1 MSKWERSRY
10 FLGQGLFYTKKDNYS
25 YAVQKGDFFT
35 SYSQEDISF
44 SSRSMNNVRAL
55 AKVLILVTSI
65 FLPLVLRNNY
75 SLNAPNFR
83 HITLDWQ
90 ELKMRD
96 QKAWSFNNLCIF
108 KINCNLK
115 KHWHIH
121 VFVRVLKKG
130 LTAFR
135 VLLTLQILLFKH
147 CIGNNFSTCGLIFI
161 GCVQRFGTIFA
172 LFKKHEKHHETWKDT
187 YRRALL
193 LVK

>member
-1 MSKWERSRY
+1 MSKWKRSRY
-10 FLGQGLFYTKKDNYS
+10 FLGQGLFYTERNNYS

-35 SYSQEDISF
+35 SYSPEDIFF
-44 SSRSMNNVRAL
+44 SSRNMNNVRAL
-55 AKVLILVTSI
+55 AKVLILVTWI

-75 SLNAPNFR
+75 SR

-96 QKAWSFNNLCIF
+96 QKAWFFNNLCIL

-121 VFVRVLKKG
+121 VFVWVLQKG

-135 VLLTLQILLFKH
+135 VLLTWQILLFKY
-147 CIGNNFSTCGLIFI
+147 CIGNNFSTCG
-161 GCVQRFGTIFA
+161 
-172 LFKKHEKHHETWKDT
+172 
-187 YRRALL
+187 
-193 LVK
+193 

>member
-1 MSKWERSRY
+1 MRTISIFSWTGLILHGK
-10 FLGQGLFYTKKDNYS
+10 GQLFH
-25 YAVQKGDFFT
+25 AVQKGDFFT
-35 SYSQEDISF
+35 SYSLDDTSF

-55 AKVLILVTSI
+55 AKVSILATWI

-75 SLNAPNFR
+75 FLNAPNFR

-96 QKAWSFNNLCIF
+96 QKAWSFKNLCIF

-121 VFVRVLKKG
+121 VFVWVLKKE

-135 VLLTLQILLFKH
+135 VLLTWQILLFKY
-147 CIGNNFSTCGLIFI
+147 CVGNNFSTCG
-161 GCVQRFGTIFA
+161 
-172 LFKKHEKHHETWKDT
+172 
-187 YRRALL
+187 
-193 LVK
+193 